1 MRRAHG
7 LRLLFGGIMVA
18 LFILGL
24 TPAGASSANI
34 SHSYSTSVSITN
46 GSLVS
51 LDPLHSNFVIPSN
64 SDNGQQLLGVAVG
77 INDSLLAVD
86 PSTNNG
92 VVQVATSGQAN
103 ALVSNLNGDINVGD
117 QIAVSPFSGV
127 GMKAIPGAHVIGL
140 AQTSFNS
147 SSSTTSEQVTDKRG
161 KRNNLLVGYVKL
173 GIAIGTAST
182 QGSDQQLNDL
192 QKAAKAIS
200 GHNVTTARAF
210 ISLIVAVVATATL
223 ITLIYASIYGGVISI
238 GRNPLA
244 KYAIFRSLISVLVMV
259 LVTAAIAGLT
269 IFFLLR

>member
-1 MRRAHG
+1 
-7 LRLLFGGIMVA
+7 MVA

-34 SHSYSTSVSITN
+34 SHSYNTSMSITN

-51 LDPLHSNFVIPSN
+51 LDPLHSNFVVPSN
-64 SDNGQQLLGVAVG
+64 NDNGQQLLGVAVG

-127 GMKAIPGAHVIGL
+127 GMKAVPGAHVIGL
-140 AQTSFNS
+140 AQTAFNS

-161 KRNNLLVGYVKL
+161 NRNNLLVGYVKL

-200 GHNVTTARAF
+200 GHNVSTARAF